1 MGEEAGKRNV
11 KDEKNT
17 EHDGKDTERKR
28 KIDGSG
34 GQNQWKWVK
43 MAHILYF
50 GAVLCVKSS
59 YFREIPKGIKDILQG
74 RNNDIWRE
82 RRSYILLYCPLEGG
96 DDTFW

>member
-1 MGEEAGKRNV
+1 MKKYRTRW
-11 KDEKNT
+11 KN
-17 EHDGKDTERKR
+17 TERKR

-34 GQNQWKWVK
+34 GHNQWKWVK

-50 GAVLCVKSS
+50 GTVLCVKSS

-82 RRSYILLYCPLEGG
+82 CRSYILLYRPLEGG

>member
-1 MGEEAGKRNV
+1 MEEEAGKRNI
-11 KDEKNT
+11 KDEKIQNAR
-17 EHDGKDTERKR
+17 E

-50 GAVLCVKSS
+50 GTVLCVKSS
-59 YFREIPKGIKDILQG
+59 YFREMPKGIKDILQS
-74 RNNDIWRE
+74 RNNDIRRE
-82 RRSYILLYCPLEGG
+82 RRSYILLYRPLEGG